1 VPGFKGAWIA
11 MEHLYTSEM
20 AQNFWTAIY
29 AFSACV
35 VVTVLVSLV
44 TAPRAHEELKGLV
57 YSLTERPK
65 SDERRWYMRPA
76 TVGLVVLAGSVVL
89 NILFW

>member
-1 VPGFKGAWIA
+1 MKGGWIA
-11 MEHLYTSEM
+11 VSQVYTSEM

-44 TAPRAHEELKGLV
+44 TRPRADHELKGLV
-57 YSLTERPK
+57 YSLTERVRDTQ
-65 SDERRWYMRPA
+65 SQWYMRPA
-76 TVGLVVLAGSVVL
+76 TLGIVVLASTLVL
-89 NILFW
+89 NLLFW